1 MSTKEFGTILI
12 GEKINNARIH
22 TIPTSN
28 NHMVQSIRIPYQW
41 TQMKL
46 IKYLIGALYTF
57 VILFLIVFIV
67 SLAYGGIM
75 ETIKYINK

>member
-12 GEKINNARIH
+12 GEKINYARIH
-22 TIPTSN
+22 RIPTNSPY
-28 NHMVQSIRIPYQW
+28 MVRSIRIPYQW

-57 VILFLIVFIV
+57 VILFLIVFIT